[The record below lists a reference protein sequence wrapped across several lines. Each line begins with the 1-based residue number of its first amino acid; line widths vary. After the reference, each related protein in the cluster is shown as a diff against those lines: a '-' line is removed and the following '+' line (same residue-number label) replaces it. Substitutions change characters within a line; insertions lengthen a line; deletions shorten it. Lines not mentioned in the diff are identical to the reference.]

1 MNKVHPVIVK
11 FVLQDILNKLYRVN
25 VKNVLIRI
33 LNSKKE
39 SLFLGFANNQIKVI
53 IIQNFNFSK
62 K

>member
-11 FVLQDILNKLYRVN
+11 FVLQDILNKLYRVS